1 MVSRNYLSNLV
12 KNENKIRNKYNQVD
26 RPLQDIG
33 AFVNEIDCKYQQRYW
48 KNVEMLLVVV
58 FQITKYSLIPAKT
71 FETATDA
78 RINPITR
85 LIMLAPLFPIKR

>member
-26 RPLQDIG
+26 RRLQDIG

-48 KNVEMLLVVV
+48 KNVEMLFDVV
-58 FQITKYSLIPAKT
+58 F
-71 FETATDA
+71 
-78 RINPITR
+78 
-85 LIMLAPLFPIKR
+85 